1 MSDVCIALPA
11 QVVWMGGGIAA
22 AGVHQRTMV
31 AAPGRPPHVASLPA
45 PAPDLYT
52 RYLAVDHLPP
62 PPLVPPPRTVELS
75 KPLNIDEFYL
85 YIIYAG
91 ILGC

>member
-1 MSDVCIALPA
+1 
-11 QVVWMGGGIAA
+11 MGGGIAATPPPVVFPA

-45 PAPDLYT
+45 PAPDLYA

-62 PPLVPPPRTVELS
+62 PPLVPPPRMVDLS
-75 KPLNIDEFYL
+75 KPLNIDEFTY
-85 YIIYAG
+85 IYAG